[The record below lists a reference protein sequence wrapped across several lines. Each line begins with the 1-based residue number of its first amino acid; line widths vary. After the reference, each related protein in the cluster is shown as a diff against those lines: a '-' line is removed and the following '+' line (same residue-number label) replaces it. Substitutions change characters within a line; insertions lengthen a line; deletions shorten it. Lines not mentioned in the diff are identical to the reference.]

1 VTPPAV
7 LLGAAEQML
16 NRALAA
22 DPHSLRRLA
31 ALKGSLHLRHSDWG
45 WELGVIPVA
54 QGLILSEPEEAPRA
68 KVSLSNQAIMALL
81 RKPSAG
87 RAVPGMQIEGD
98 AGFLQEVA
106 DIVQGLEVDLAGLLQ
121 PWLGSSAAPA
131 AMGLQRVGAFLKRG
145 LQQLET
151 QTVEYLSEES
161 RDLVPPLELDDWMQQ
176 VDDLAMDVD
185 RLQARLQRLERAQ

>member
-1 VTPPAV
+1 MTPPTV

-22 DPHSLRRLA
+22 DPHSLRRVA
-31 ALKGSLHLRHSDWG
+31 ALKGSLHVRHSDWG
-45 WELGVIPVA
+45 WELGLIPVA
-54 QGLILSEPEEAPRA
+54 QGVVLAEPESQPRA
-68 KVSLSNQAIMALL
+68 KVSLSNPAILALL
-81 RKPSAG
+81 RNPSAG

-106 DIVQGLEVDLAGLLQ
+106 DIVQGLELDLAGLLE
-121 PWLGSSAAPA
+121 PWLGQGAAPA
-131 AMGLQRVGAFLKRG
+131 AMGLHRVGAFLKRG

-151 QTVEYLSEES
+151 QTVEYLAEES

-176 VDDLAMDVD
+176 VDDFAMDVD
-185 RLQARLQRLERAQ
+185 RLQARLQRLERR